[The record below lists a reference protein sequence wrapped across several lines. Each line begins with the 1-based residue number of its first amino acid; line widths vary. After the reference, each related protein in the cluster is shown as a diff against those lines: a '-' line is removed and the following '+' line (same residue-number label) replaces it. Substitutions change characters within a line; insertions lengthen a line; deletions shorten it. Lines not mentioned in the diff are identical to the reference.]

1 MQVSSFN
8 KPLPTLFYPYYD
20 RANWR
25 YWYKLRNGEYIIR
38 DYQTITQCARM
49 LAHCRKL
56 GIEFKACPRNSFGFG
71 MDFAFLLNL
80 FYNRLSDRKP
90 TSPEN
95 IEKLKNE

>member
-1 MQVSSFN
+1 
-8 KPLPTLFYPYYD
+8 
-20 RANWR
+20 
-25 YWYKLRNGEYIIR
+25 
-38 DYQTITQCARM
+38 M